1 MAPAAGGGNVA
12 MIDRRLGIIRRQ
24 YLVRASV
31 AVLAVGCH
39 RAGLRRLGM
48 KTVRVSRLF
57 VCMAI
62 DTSRRPPQVLV
73 RRIIRGLVAI
83 HAGKQIAVDRVFQFF
98 FIDIQADR
106 PAVHLPGHRGVGMA
120 GKAVL
125 IGCLVL
131 GVSRDGANEQRQG
144 KRLNEEL
151 SGRGHEFEEILLNEF
166 RQ

>member
-1 MAPAAGGGNVA
+1 
-12 MIDRRLGIIRRQ
+12 
-24 YLVRASV
+24 
-31 AVLAVGCH
+31 
-39 RAGLRRLGM
+39 M

-83 HAGKQIAVDRVFQFF
+83 HAGKQIAVDRMLQLV
-98 FIDIQADR
+98 FIDMQADR
-106 PAVHLPGHRGVGMA
+106 LAVHLFGHGGVGMA
-120 GKAVL
+120 GEAVL
-125 IGCLVL
+125 IRGPVL
-131 GVSRDGANEQRQG
+131 GASRNGPNKQRHG

-151 SGRGHEFEEILLNEF
+151 SGRVHEFEEILLNEF